1 MKFEYRYEKEAYLP
15 IVEVILKFK
24 NERIRTDAL
33 IDSGAAMCLFK
44 GEIGRALGINIDGG
58 EKKIFQGVSA
68 KLIGYIHEVE
78 ITIADKTFKTKI
90 AFENDACCVAL
101 AEKNFGVKR
110 KNFFSCQFFQ
120 ILSEK
125 LYLSSVIVQEP
136 Q

>member
-78 ITIADKTFKTKI
+78 ITIADKTFKTKM
-90 AFENDACCVAL
+90 AFSDDLSTSFNLLGRLGIFDKFSITFKEKENEVRF
-101 AEKNFGVKR
+101 E
-110 KNFFSCQFFQ
+110 
-120 ILSEK
+120 
-125 LYLSSVIVQEP
+125 
-136 Q
+136 

>member
-1 MKFEYRYEKEAYLP
+1 MKFQYRFEKEAYLP

-33 IDSGAAMCLFK
+33 VDSGAAMCLFK

-78 ITIADKTFKTKI
+78 TTIAGKTFKTKI
-90 AFENDACCVAL
+90 AFSDDLSTSFNLLGRLGIFDKFSITFKEKEN
-101 AEKNFGVKR
+101 EIHF
-110 KNFFSCQFFQ
+110 
-120 ILSEK
+120 E
-125 LYLSSVIVQEP
+125 
-136 Q
+136 